1 MNKIDVSRIHLREVG
16 TSVAIPKDG
25 TTNHSSVS
33 WDRDETKGQR
43 VLLSLFLL
51 DGSSVWK

>member
-1 MNKIDVSRIHLREVG
+1 MFQGFMEGKLGQVLQSLKMGPLIIHLSLG
-16 TSVAIPKDG
+16 T
-25 TTNHSSVS
+25 
-33 WDRDETKGQR
+33 ETKGQH